1 MSEHPDSRLDAT
13 VEMYW
18 RVYGAVQQQNVT
30 DWMELD
36 LSTAQLKVLFIVN
49 FRGPLP
55 ISQIAHMVG
64 IGAPT
69 ASHLVEKLV
78 QAGLIERIESGSDRR
93 VVHAQ
98 VTAEGRATALRF
110 RQGRTDIMRH
120 WISQLSADDQAALDK
135 GLQALFRVAVRDLR
149 RANET
154 TSDLFE
160 NHSNPMKEN
169 PHDC

>member
-1 MSEHPDSRLDAT
+1 MIEHPDSALDEL
-13 VEMYW
+13 VETYW
-18 RVYGAVQQQNVT
+18 RIYGALQQRNVT

-36 LSTAQLKVLFIVN
+36 LTTAQLKVLFIVN

-98 VTAEGRATALRF
+98 VTAEGRATAFRL
-110 RQGRTDIMRH
+110 RQGRTDIIRH
-120 WISQLSADDQAALDK
+120 WISQLSAGDQAALQK
-135 GLQALFRVAVRDLR
+135 GLQALFQIAATDLNHEVETVIEAVD
-149 RANET
+149 NEST
-154 TSDLFE
+154 R
-160 NHSNPMKEN
+160 
-169 PHDC
+169 